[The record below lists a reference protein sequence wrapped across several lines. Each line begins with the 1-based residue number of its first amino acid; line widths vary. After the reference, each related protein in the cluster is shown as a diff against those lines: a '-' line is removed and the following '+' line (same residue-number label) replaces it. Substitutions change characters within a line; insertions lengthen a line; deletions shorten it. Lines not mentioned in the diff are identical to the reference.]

1 MPNAHMQFVSYVS
14 CPYIATKHLNE
25 TIAHFTQ
32 WFVHYPEPNTV
43 PDFRSFVEM
52 IEDEYDIILEALDDG
67 HDDDVP
73 ACGDC
78 GGCCECLGD
87 PPDCRWD
94 TTAEMD
100 DYYRETS

>member
-1 MPNAHMQFVSYVS
+1 MPNAHMQFVAYVS

-32 WFVHYPEPNTV
+32 WFVHYPQPNTV
-43 PDFRSFVEM
+43 PDFRGFVEM
-52 IEDEYDIILEALDDG
+52 IEDEYDIILDSLDDE
-67 HDDDVP
+67 P

-87 PPDCRWD
+87 PEVEYRFD
-94 TTAEMD
+94 TLAEQED
-100 DYYRETS
+100 FYRETNA